1 MTRLWPGKPY
11 PLGATLEGEG
21 VNFAVFSR
29 GATAVELCLFDSPD
43 AKTESRRVPLREQTD
58 MVWHGF
64 VPGLKAG
71 QLYGLRVHGPWEP
84 AAGHRFNPSKVL
96 LDPYARAIG
105 RDLRW
110 DDSMFGYRIG
120 DPKADLA
127 ADPRDNAA
135 FAPLAAVLD
144 GKFDWGDDRLPRT
157 PWHETLIYEAHV
169 KGFTKLHPAL
179 PEDLRGTY
187 AGLASKPAIDHLLS
201 MGVTAVELMPVHHHL
216 DDRHLVEK
224 GLSNYWGYNTM
235 GFFAPDTRY
244 AKDPSDAVGEFKRAV
259 KALHA
264 AGIEVILDVVYNH
277 TAEGNQMGPQ
287 FSFRGIDNQA
297 YYRLQKDQPRYYED
311 FTGCGNSLNMREPRV
326 LQLIM
331 DSLRYWVTE
340 MHVDGFRFD
349 LAATLARELYDVDN
363 LSAFFDIIHQDPV
376 LSQVKLI
383 AEPWDVGQGGY
394 QVGNFPV
401 GWAEWNG
408 EYRDAIRR
416 LWKGDSQG
424 MAELATRL
432 CGSSDLYE
440 QSGRRPYASIN
451 FVTCHDG
458 FTLQDLVSYD
468 GKHNE
473 ANGEGNRD
481 GSDNNISGN
490 YGAEGPTDDA
500 RINALR
506 ERQKRNLLATLF
518 LSQGVPMLR
527 AGDELSQSQKGN
539 NNVYCQDNELSWLSW
554 DLDEPKKAFLDF
566 ARAVVRLRAAQPA
579 LRRRK
584 FFQGRSLRGVKDVTW
599 FEASGH
605 EMRDEAWNNP
615 SVRALAIRLAG
626 DAIDDVDEKGRPI
639 VGDSVLILLNA
650 GREPVTFSVP
660 APRAGA
666 WKTVAQTTGE
676 LAESAGPTLT
686 VEGPGLTI
694 LLAQAVPEKSLASVG
709 AMAAGPELAEDA
721 LRDTLRR
728 SLQSSQTPVSTYR
741 LQLHKGFTFQ
751 SAREAV
757 PYLAALGVDAL
768 YLSPIFKAVPG
779 STHGY
784 DVVDPNLIN
793 PEIGS
798 WQDYEA
804 FCAAAKDAGLKQIID
819 VVPNHM
825 GVSADH
831 NRFWMDVLANG
842 RSSPYARFFDVDW
855 DPVKPELKDKVLLPV
870 LGEYF
875 GRVLE
880 ARQIQLELSGGRF
893 FARCYGARYPIA
905 PRTWPM
911 ILEHGLPELER
922 QASPGDLR
930 EYRAV
935 AAIALEG
942 RGEAAARRLS
952 SLLERSR
959 PVKGFVESRLEEFNG
974 RLGQPSSFDALD
986 RLLSAQNYRLANW
999 RAASDEVNYRRFFN
1013 INELAAV
1020 RTEDEQVFEAIHRL
1034 AFQLI
1039 AEGKVQGLR
1048 IDHPDGLYDPPGY
1061 FAKLQERYLLQTLS
1075 GEATLAEI
1083 QRLLSEKEFREAA
1096 PLFVVIEKVLDR
1108 KESLPE
1114 DWRVHGTVGYETL
1127 NALNGLFVDRGNEKR
1142 MDEVYKAYIGHAIDF
1157 YELAWRAK
1165 RRFAMRSMASEVESL
1180 GHRLDRIS
1188 EASRLYRDFTRASL
1202 TVALREVIDHFP
1214 VYRTYISP
1222 SDARVSERDE
1232 RIIRI
1237 AVERAKA
1244 GTPFMPADVF
1254 DFVRDVL
1261 LLKLEDQL
1269 PDEQRPLYRDFV
1281 LRFQQLTAP
1290 IMAKGFEDTALYVDH
1305 RLVSLND
1312 VGGDPAHFGVSPGD
1326 FHKLNAERGRR
1337 WPAGLVATSTHDTKR
1352 SEDVRARV
1360 SALSE
1365 IPEEWQAQL
1374 AAWTLLNDK
1383 HRGKAG
1389 DQPAPTRNDE
1399 YLLYQTLLGVW
1410 PDEDLDEAALGG
1422 LRERV
1427 WQYMLKALR
1436 EAKLH
1441 TDWVDPKADYEE
1453 AVRRFVEALLQP
1465 DSAFLKQFVPFQR
1478 RVAALGRSNALST
1491 LILKLG
1497 MPGVTDTY
1505 QGTELWDYSL
1515 VDPDNRRLV
1524 DFGKRAKILAEVDET
1539 LRQKSKSDAVTSWLE
1554 EPSAVHLK
1562 PFVLREGLHARRR
1575 HRNLFV
1581 GGEYVPLK
1589 LEGPRDSEAVA
1600 FLRRDGSRVAL
1611 VAAARFFSRRS
1622 SPQDWA
1628 GTSVVLPESAARRPL
1643 RDLLT
1648 GRPVAVHAREGQAL
1662 IPLSELFSVLGG
1674 SIAISED

>member
-11 PLGATLEGEG
+11 PLGATLNAEG

-29 GATAVELCLFDSPD
+29 NATAVEVCLFDSAD
-43 AKTESRRVPLREQTD
+43 AREESRRVPLREQTD

-71 QLYGLRVHGPWEP
+71 QLYGLRVHGPWDP
-84 AAGHRFNPSKVL
+84 AGGHRFNPSKVL

-110 DDSMFGYRIG
+110 DDAMFGYLVG
-120 DPKADLA
+120 DPKEDLA
-127 ADPRDNAA
+127 ADPRDSAP
-135 FAPLAAVLD
+135 FAPLAAVMA
-144 GKFDWGDDRLPRT
+144 GGFDWGADRAPGT
-157 PWHETLIYEAHV
+157 PWHETLIYELNV
-169 KGFTKLHPAL
+169 RGFTKLHPAL
-179 PEDLRGTY
+179 PPELRGTY
-187 AGLASKPAIDHLLS
+187 AGLASKPSLDHLRS

-216 DDRHLVEK
+216 DDRHLVER
-224 GLSNYWGYNTM
+224 GLSNYWGYNTV
-235 GFFAPDTRY
+235 GFFAPETRY
-244 AKDPSDAVGEFKRAV
+244 AKDPADAVGEFKRMV

-264 AGIEVILDVVYNH
+264 AGIEIILDVVYNH
-277 TAEGNQMGPQ
+277 TAEGSQMGPQ
-287 FSFRGIDNQA
+287 FSFRGIDNRS

-311 FTGCGNSLNMREPRV
+311 FTGCGNSLNMTEPRV

-383 AEPWDVGQGGY
+383 AEPWDLGQGGY

-408 EYRDAIRR
+408 EYRDSIRR

-451 FVTCHDG
+451 FITCHDG

-473 ANGEGNRD
+473 ANGEDNRD

-490 YGAEGPTDDA
+490 QGVEGPTGDP
-500 RINALR
+500 RVNALR

-527 AGDELSQSQKGN
+527 GGDELSQSQNGN
-539 NNVYCQDNELSWLSW
+539 NNAYCQDNELSWLSW
-554 DLDEPKKAFLDF
+554 DLDEAQTNFLNF
-566 ARAVVRLRAAQPA
+566 ARALARMRASQPA

-584 FFQGRSLRGVKDVTW
+584 FFQGRGLRGVKDVTW
-599 FEASGH
+599 FEASGY

-626 DAIDDVDEKGRPI
+626 DAIDDVDDQGRPI
-639 VGDSVLILLNA
+639 IGDSVLILLNA
-650 GREPVTFSVP
+650 GSEPAAFSVP
-660 APRAGA
+660 APSSGA
-666 WKTVAQTTGE
+666 WKTAAETTGE
-676 LAESAGPTLT
+676 LEGGVESSVT
-686 VEGPGLTI
+686 VSGPGLVVLI
-694 LLAQAVPEKSLASVG
+694 AQAAPDLVGSSVG
-709 AMAAGPELAEDA
+709 AMAAGPDLAVDLLRESVRETLKDA
-721 LRDTLRR
+721 EP
-728 SLQSSQTPVSTYR
+728 PVSTYR

-751 SAREAV
+751 AAQAAV
-757 PYLAALGVDAL
+757 PYLAALGVDAV

-779 STHGY
+779 SPHGY
-784 DVVDPNLIN
+784 DVTDPNLIN
-793 PEIGS
+793 PEIGA
-798 WQDYEA
+798 WQDYES
-804 FCAAAKDAGLKQIID
+804 FCQALQGAGIKQILD

-825 GVSADH
+825 GVAADH
-831 NRFWMDVLANG
+831 NRFWMDVLSNG
-842 RSSPYARFFDVDW
+842 KLSAYARFFDIDW

-870 LGEYF
+870 LGDYF

-880 ARQIQLELSGGRF
+880 SRQIQLELSGGRF
-893 FARCYGARYPIA
+893 YARCGGARYPLA
-905 PRTWPM
+905 PRTWPAV
-911 ILEHGLPELER
+911 LEHALPELER
-922 QASPGDLR
+922 QVSAGDLR

-935 AAIALEG
+935 AAIAGEG
-942 RGEAAARRLS
+942 RGEHAARRLA

-959 PVKGFVESRLEEFNG
+959 PVKAFVESRLALFNG
-974 RLGQPSSFDALD
+974 RLGRPSSFDALD
-986 RLLSAQNYRLANW
+986 RLMADQNYRLAHW

-1020 RTEDEQVFEAIHRL
+1020 RTEDELVFKAIHRL

-1075 GEATLAEI
+1075 GQATLGDI
-1083 QRLLSEKEFREAA
+1083 QRLLAEKEFQTAA

-1108 KESLPE
+1108 KESLPL
-1114 DWRVHGTVGYETL
+1114 DWRVNGTVGYESL
-1127 NALNGLFVDRGNEKR
+1127 NALTGLFVDRANEKKI
-1142 MDEVYKAYIGHAIDF
+1142 DEAYKGFIGHAIDF
-1157 YELAWRAK
+1157 SELIWRAK
-1165 RRFAMRSMASEVESL
+1165 RRFASRSMASEVEAL

-1188 EASRLYRDFTRASL
+1188 EASRLFRDFTRSSL
-1202 TVALREVIDHFP
+1202 TTALREVIGHFP

-1222 SDARVSERDE
+1222 TDARVSERDE

-1244 GTPFMPADVF
+1244 AAPSLPADVF

-1269 PDEQRPLYRDFV
+1269 PEEQRPLYRDFV

-1326 FHKLNAERGRR
+1326 FHKLNADRGKR
-1337 WPAGLVATSTHDTKR
+1337 WPAALVASSTHDTKR

-1360 SALSE
+1360 SVLSE
-1365 IPEEWQAQL
+1365 IPDEWQAHL
-1374 AAWTLLNDK
+1374 NAWSLLNDK
-1383 HRGKAG
+1383 HRGSAAEL
-1389 DQPAPTRNDE
+1389 PAPTRNDE

-1410 PDEDLDEAALGG
+1410 PDEDLDDAGLAAL
-1422 LRERV
+1422 RARV

-1441 TDWVDPKADYEE
+1441 TDWIDPKPDYEDC
-1453 AVRRFVEALLQP
+1453 VRRFVDALLQP
-1465 DSAFLKQFVPFQR
+1465 DSPFLKLFIPFQR
-1478 RVAALGRSNALST
+1478 RIAALGKMNSVSS

-1497 MPGVTDTY
+1497 MPGVCDTY

-1524 DFGKRAKILAEVDET
+1524 DFGKRAKVLAEVDET
-1539 LRQKSKSDAVTSWLE
+1539 LREKSKSAAVTSWLRD
-1554 EPSAVHLK
+1554 PSVGHLK
-1562 PFVLREGLHARRR
+1562 LFVLREGLQGRRR
-1575 HRNLFV
+1575 HRSLFV

-1589 LEGPRDSEAVA
+1589 LEGPRESEAIA
-1600 FLRRDGSRVAL
+1600 FLRRDGPRFAV
-1611 VAAARFFSRRS
+1611 VAAARFFSRRA
-1622 SPQDWA
+1622 SPADWA
-1628 GTSVVLPESAARRPL
+1628 DTSLILPESASRRPL

-1648 GRPVAVHAREGQAL
+1648 GRELGGQSV
-1662 IPLSELFSVLGG
+1662 IPLQDLFAVLGG
-1674 SIAISED
+1674 ALAVSED